1 MNTRQQDII
10 HLLEQRGEITIK
22 ELAEIL
28 DVTTMTIYRD
38 IDYLEDQ
45 RYLYKKRGAAVFINA
60 PDRKTTTFYA
70 DEKNKIG
77 KKAAEYI
84 HPGQSVL
91 FDNSTT
97 AIEAAKHLHDIP
109 NLTFYTTNLEIAT
122 IVAKY
127 PDTILYC
134 SGGYYFP
141 ESKGF
146 VGEQA
151 EAFVSKLHAD
161 VCIIGASGISV
172 EAGITNPYP
181 MHSNLQRKI
190 IEAADT
196 VLLLADHS
204 KFDKTALEKAA
215 SLSEIDRIITDSG
228 ISEKLLEKYREH
240 VFVEVV

>member
-60 PDRKTTTFYA
+60 PDRKTTNFYVA
-70 DEKNKIG
+70 EKNRIG
-77 KKAAEYI
+77 KKAAAYI
-84 HPGQSVL
+84 RPGQTVL

-109 NLTFYTTNLEIAT
+109 NLTFYTTNLEIAA

-172 EAGITNPYP
+172 EVGITNPYP
-181 MHSNLQRKI
+181 MHSKLQRKI

-240 VFVEVV
+240 VLVEVV